1 MDFGSRLKKIRLER
15 NMIEYEL
22 AELLNVSDRTI
33 SKWEH
38 GISNP
43 DIIFLRN
50 IVTKLNVS
58 TDYLLGLTDDVEP
71 INKTK

>member
-15 NMIEYEL
+15 NMTEYEL
-22 AELLNVSDRTI
+22 AKLLNVSDRTI

-38 GISNP
+38 GISSP
-43 DIIFLRN
+43 DIISLRN

-58 TDYLLGLTDDVEP
+58 TDYLLGLT
-71 INKTK
+71 NKPKSLKSN

>member
-15 NMIEYEL
+15 NMTEYEL

-38 GISNP
+38 GISSP
-43 DIIFLRN
+43 DIISLKD

-58 TDYLLGLTDDVEP
+58 TDYLLGLT
-71 INKTK
+71 NKTKSLKSN